1 MDRFSKI
8 TLQNDNITTTKFNG
22 SNFGKKPFPYRLE
35 LPIHVEEKTLY
46 KLMFFFKELVINR
59 ANIDETGIRFPDE
72 QSNNVSLNSEELS
85 TFLKLPKQASNA
97 TKGKKNNYFLF
108 VICIYC

>member
-22 SNFGKKPFPYRLE
+22 SNFGKKPFPYRLK

-46 KLMFFFKELVINR
+46 KLMFFLK
-59 ANIDETGIRFPDE
+59 
-72 QSNNVSLNSEELS
+72 SLLS
-85 TFLKLPKQASNA
+85 TGQISMKREYVFRMNNQTTFL
-97 TKGKKNNYFLF
+97 
-108 VICIYC
+108 

>member
-1 MDRFSKI
+1 MV
-8 TLQNDNITTTKFNG
+8 
-22 SNFGKKPFPYRLE
+22 KKKKTFPYRLE

-59 ANIDETGIRFPDE
+59 AKIDETGVRFPDE
-72 QSNNVSLNSEELS
+72 QSNNVFLNSEENP

-97 TKGKKNNYFLF
+97 TKGETKTIYLF